1 MPLANVSLGTK
12 ILKLRST
19 YQTKKDMEGNSK
31 QDIMKLV
38 KCNCTKSNRR
48 TGKCICKKAKLY
60 YTTFF
65 AFLLDNDVV
74 CKNQDINDKRIV
86 DISHVED

>member
-1 MPLANVSLGTK
+1 MYLLNQEGYGK
-12 ILKLRST
+12 KL
-19 YQTKKDMEGNSK
+19 QTGHAFQ

-60 YTTFF
+60 CTTFF
-65 AFLLDNDVV
+65 AFSLVNDVV
-74 CKNQDINDKRIV
+74 WTNQDINDKGIV
-86 DISHVED
+86 DMGHVED